1 MQHALR
7 AYTPAEEKA
16 IKAVADSFRENPAFD
31 TYEVLTSLGT
41 GEALISTLDEKGI
54 PGIVKKCNVLPPQSM
69 MGPIS
74 DEEKKQEILINNLY
88 LRYQNE
94 EDRDSA
100 YEFFQRMTKEAEV
113 QAAQEAEAA
122 EAAKIQE
129 IEAKKRQKEEALAEK
144 KRIKEE
150 EKAMKEY
157 NAAKKR
163 VASSAAST
171 IGREVG
177 NLIGK
182 SVGGSFGKKLGG
194 NVGASLARNILGTF
208 LK

>member
-1 MQHALR
+1 MH
-7 AYTPAEEKA
+7 
-16 IKAVADSFRENPAFD
+16 
-31 TYEVLTSLGT
+31 
-41 GEALISTLDEKGI
+41 EALISTLDEKGI
-54 PGIVKKCNVLPPQSM
+54 PGVVKKCKVLPPQSM
-69 MGPIS
+69 MGPIT
-74 DEEKKQEILINNLY
+74 DDEKKKEILVNNLY
-88 LRYQNE
+88 LKYQNE

-100 YEFFQRMTKEAEV
+100 YEFFQRMTKEAEI
-113 QAAQEAEAA
+113 QAAQEEEAK

-129 IEAKKRQKEEALAEK
+129 IEAKKLQKEQALAEK

-157 NAAKKR
+157 KAAKKR

-177 NLIGK
+177 NIIGK